1 MRLQERKFDGI
12 RLFKVTDTIWELKVT
27 WNKQEFGFLFF
38 YGAGGAI
45 NFVNFFQKK
54 ARKTPLNEVSLANTR
69 MKELQLDQAVGT
81 RGIPPLVRI
90 SSRGFPTKEFRD
102 QFFLSFNA
110 NWISLRN

>member
-1 MRLQERKFDGI
+1 MRLQERKFGSI
-12 RLFKVTDTIWELKVT
+12 RVEKVTDTIWELKVT
-27 WNKQEFGFLFF
+27 WNKQEFRFLFF

-81 RGIPPLVRI
+81 HGIPH
-90 SSRGFPTKEFRD
+90 
-102 QFFLSFNA
+102 
-110 NWISLRN
+110 